1 HLPRADRAVRTG
13 HPHGGAGVRQLHR
26 RRRLRARHVRLRGSG
41 GRPGQGV
48 PRRAAAGEDGHRRG
62 IRRRVARRRRDALAG
77 LRALGLLRRGRAR
90 RDPPRPRHHGQDQ
103 LAQARAGPGAGD
115 RAAVRPGRDPRH
127 RLRRREGAVR
137 PARDPGPRGRRL
149 GVRRVQAAVRHLA
162 GHRLGPAAR
171 LPGRGAG
178 QPPGRAVQRGGQEG
192 QRVHPAGQLHR
203 HAAGVPP
210 EHDRVHGRRPLR
222 AGRHH
227 QGRRE
232 DDQRGDQLGRPA
244 PDRQQGVLV
253 RRGQLRHV
261 RAGLRPAP
269 DVRLARSQARRDGRD
284 PAGRGDVHRRP
295 GLGRVHRPAVR
306 RGGGSAAH
314 RRDRGP
320 DRGRVAL
327 LLRHRP
333 ALRRRHHRPARHQDR
348 PRPGPVGRAQRP
360 RDRPPRLRRLP
371 DVTAVTQTIAK
382 LLVANRGEI
391 AARIIRS
398 AHALGIATVAVYS
411 DPDADAPYVTLADEA
426 VRLPGAAPAETYL
439 RGDLIVAAAAATGA
453 GAVHPGYGF
462 LSENAAFARA
472 CGDAGLVFVGPRPE
486 TIEAMGDKVKA
497 KATMAAAGV
506 PVLPS
511 ATITFTTDP
520 TTAAAKVGFP
530 LLVKAAFGGG
540 GRGMRLVTDPGEL
553 SEAVSTARSEAA
565 SAFGDGTVFLERYV
579 TDPRHVEV
587 QILGD
592 AAGTV
597 IHLFERECSIQRRYQ
612 KIVEECPSPA
622 VGDDLRDALTAAAE
636 AAGQAVGYTGA
647 GTVEF
652 VLDRGGSFWFLEM
665 NTRLQVEHPVTE
677 EVTGLDLVELQLRL
691 AEGEPLPPQAREAR
705 IGGHAIEVR
714 LYAEDVAAGF
724 VPATGPLHRFE
735 IPEAPGIRVD
745 TGFRSGS
752 VVSPHYDAM
761 LAKVIAHGRTRADAA
776 RRLARALSQAEIHGV
791 TTNRDLLTAILREP
805 EFLAGGTDTG
815 YLTRHE
821 PAALAAA
828 AAPAADSVRV
838 HA

>member
-1 HLPRADRAVRTG
+1 MT
-13 HPHGGAGVRQLHR
+13 
-26 RRRLRARHVRLRGSG
+26 
-41 GRPGQGV
+41 
-48 PRRAAAGEDGHRRG
+48 
-62 IRRRVARRRRDALAG
+62 
-77 LRALGLLRRGRAR
+77 
-90 RDPPRPRHHGQDQ
+90 
-103 LAQARAGPGAGD
+103 
-115 RAAVRPGRDPRH
+115 
-127 RLRRREGAVR
+127 
-137 PARDPGPRGRRL
+137 
-149 GVRRVQAAVRHLA
+149 
-162 GHRLGPAAR
+162 
-171 LPGRGAG
+171 
-178 QPPGRAVQRGGQEG
+178 
-192 QRVHPAGQLHR
+192 
-203 HAAGVPP
+203 
-210 EHDRVHGRRPLR
+210 
-222 AGRHH
+222 
-227 QGRRE
+227 
-232 DDQRGDQLGRPA
+232 
-244 PDRQQGVLV
+244 
-253 RRGQLRHV
+253 
-261 RAGLRPAP
+261 
-269 DVRLARSQARRDGRD
+269 
-284 PAGRGDVHRRP
+284 
-295 GLGRVHRPAVR
+295 
-306 RGGGSAAH
+306 
-314 RRDRGP
+314 
-320 DRGRVAL
+320 
-327 LLRHRP
+327 
-333 ALRRRHHRPARHQDR
+333 
-348 PRPGPVGRAQRP
+348 
-360 RDRPPRLRRLP
+360 
-371 DVTAVTQTIAK
+371 TTTITR

-391 AARIIRS
+391 AARVIRS

-426 VRLPGAAPAETYL
+426 VRLPGAAPADTYL
-439 RGDLIVAAAAATGA
+439 RGDLIIAAAAATGA

-472 CGDAGLVFVGPRPE
+472 CAEAGLVFAGPRPE
-486 TIEAMGDKVKA
+486 TIEAMGDKVRA

-506 PVLPS
+506 PTLPS
-511 ATITFTTDP
+511 ATITDTTDL
-520 TTAAAKVGFP
+520 AAAAAGVGFP

-565 SAFGDGTVFLERYV
+565 SAFGDGTVFLERFV

-622 VGDDLRDALTAAAE
+622 VDEDLRDALTAAAE

-652 VLDRGGSFWFLEM
+652 VLDRDGSFYFLEM

-677 EVTGLDLVELQLRL
+677 EVTGLDLVELQLRI
-691 AEGEPLPPQAREAR
+691 AEGEPLPPRAREAR
-705 IGGHAIEVR
+705 IEGHAIEVR

-724 VPATGPLHRFE
+724 VPATGPLHRFA
-735 IPEAPGIRVD
+735 IPAAPGIRVD
-745 TGFRSGS
+745 TGFRDGS

-828 AAPAADSVRV
+828 AAPGSATASGAATVPGAVTASGAATARV
-838 HA
+838 HALAAALARQARNRAGAPVQGTLPSGWRNVFSAPQRIAYTTAGESWEVSYRLRPGRVEAEVNGEPVEALVLAVTPDRVDLEIGGTRRVYRVHQAGDGTYVDASDGSSALREAPRFGDPTKLAPAGSLLAPMPGLVLRVLAEPGTAVTAGQPILVLEAMKMEQTVSAPADGVLAELHAKAGDQVSTGQVLGVLETSPEKNGE